1 MQAKASSRRKV
12 KHYLHQRHN
21 YATTCLYCGYAPK
34 RKLTKKK
41 TEDRRQKTED
51 RRQKTEDR
59 RQPIEAEKSRKGKRS
74 IPFTFAASYISF
86 GYTQTTWSCR

>member
-1 MQAKASSRRKV
+1 DILQP
-12 KHYLHQRHN
+12 RHN
-21 YATTCLYCGYAPK
+21 YATTCLYCGYTPK
-34 RKLTKKK
+34 RKLTKTEDRRQK

-74 IPFTFAASYISF
+74 IPFTFAASHISF
-86 GYTQTTWSCR
+86 GYTQTTWSCW